1 MIEKSNCFKYMNM
14 GNRTD
19 EEHGKVMERHK
30 AVLATLFEE
39 YYDKIARYAY
49 LRIGDRSEAEDIAG
63 EVFLKALKSL
73 KSYNDRGIPM
83 QAWLF
88 KIAHNLVVDHLKKRA
103 RHRVVH
109 MDTVEIDNGISPTHL
124 VEKDAEMQ
132 IVTEAM
138 EELTQRQRE
147 VIGLRFFGDL
157 SSKEIGSILNKS
169 DGAIR
174 EMQRAAIEKL
184 RKVVAKQHA
193 LR

>member
-1 MIEKSNCFKYMNM
+1 MNM
-14 GNRTD
+14 SNHTD
-19 EEHGKVMERHK
+19 EENGKVIEQHK
-30 AVLATLFEE
+30 TVLATLFEE
-39 YYDKIARYAY
+39 YYDKIAHYAY

-88 KIAHNLVVDHLKKRA
+88 KIAHNLVVDHLKKVA
-103 RHRVVH
+103 RRRLVH

-124 VEKDAEMQ
+124 VEKEVEMQ
-132 IVTEAM
+132 TVTEAM
-138 EELTQRQRE
+138 EELTQGQRE

-169 DGAIR
+169 DGAVR